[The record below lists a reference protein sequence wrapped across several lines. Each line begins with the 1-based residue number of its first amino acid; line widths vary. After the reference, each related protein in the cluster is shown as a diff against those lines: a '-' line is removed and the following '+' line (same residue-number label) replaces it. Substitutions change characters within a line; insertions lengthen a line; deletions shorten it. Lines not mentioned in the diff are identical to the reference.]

1 MKNNWEKDIHDRLG
15 NFEQDAP
22 DGLWADISKK
32 MAEGAKKKSARIY
45 NIRRLAS
52 VAAAACVVLILGY
65 TFYVHNAKDEN
76 PQMPQS
82 CLSMA
87 KNEDRKP
94 STTKDDKTT
103 GISEPLQTYHG
114 NIEETEVCS
123 SDSVQSSF
131 ASADN
136 VEANRNVCTSETDMR
151 QNESTPHKNEIEHH
165 EYRTNHLLAYDNT
178 TRLKAANN
186 ATARWSVSTNAMGA
200 IGWEK
205 SSKYI
210 GEPIVAAGPNDAEW
224 QDNPMLGIVLFN
236 QGKEVTTEYKHH
248 LPVRIGVNVGYAF
261 NERLSIESGLSYT
274 RLSSD
279 IKSGSDDNYFTGE
292 QKLNYVGVPV
302 GVKYNALIFKYFCL
316 YGTANT
322 LLEKCVSGNV
332 TNNYVINKATNKTE
346 THTIDSKP
354 LQFSV
359 GASVGVQVDIHDN
372 VGIYVEPGLSY
383 HFNDHSSLQTI
394 YKEKPLNFNLS
405 VGIRYTINK

>member
-1 MKNNWEKDIHDRLG
+1 MTTMKNNWEKDIHDRLG

-32 MAEGAKKKSARIY
+32 MAEGNRKKSAGIY

-210 GEPIVAAGPNDAEW
+210 GEPIVAAGPDDAEW
-224 QDNPMLGIVLFN
+224 QDNPMLGIT
-236 QGKEVTTEYKHH
+236 Q
-248 LPVRIGVNVGYAF
+248 IGRAHV
-261 NERLSIESGLSYT
+261 
-274 RLSSD
+274 
-279 IKSGSDDNYFTGE
+279 
-292 QKLNYVGVPV
+292 
-302 GVKYNALIFKYFCL
+302 
-316 YGTANT
+316 
-322 LLEKCVSGNV
+322 
-332 TNNYVINKATNKTE
+332 
-346 THTIDSKP
+346 
-354 LQFSV
+354 
-359 GASVGVQVDIHDN
+359 
-372 VGIYVEPGLSY
+372 
-383 HFNDHSSLQTI
+383 
-394 YKEKPLNFNLS
+394 
-405 VGIRYTINK
+405 

>member
-32 MAEGAKKKSARIY
+32 MAEETRKKSARIY

-65 TFYVHNAKDEN
+65 TFYVHNAKDA
-76 PQMPQS
+76 PQKMPQS

-94 STTKDDKTT
+94 SRANDNKATD
-103 GISEPLQTYHG
+103 IAIPLQTYHG
-114 NIEETEVCS
+114 NMKETEVCS

-131 ASADN
+131 AADN
-136 VEANRNVCTSETDMR
+136 EEANRNVYTSETDMR
-151 QNESTPHKNEIEHH
+151 QNESTPRKNEIEHH
-165 EYRTNHLLAYDNT
+165 KYRTNPLLAYDNT
-178 TRLKAANN
+178 SRRKAANN
-186 ATARWSVSTNAMGA
+186 ATARWSVSTSAMGA
-200 IGWEK
+200 VGWKK

-210 GEPIVAAGPNDAEW
+210 GEPSVAAGPDDAEW

-248 LPVRIGVNVGYAF
+248 LPVRIGVKVGYAIS
-261 NERLSIESGLSYT
+261 ERLSIESGFTYT

-279 IKSGSDDNYFTGE
+279 IKSGSDDNYFTEE
-292 QKLNYVGVPV
+292 QKLNYVGIPV
-302 GVKYNALIFKYFCL
+302 GVKYNALMFKHFSL
-316 YGTANT
+316 YGTANA
-322 LLEKCVSGNV
+322 LLEKCVLGNV

-346 THTIDSKP
+346 THTLGSKP

-359 GASVGVQVDIHDN
+359 GASVGVQVDILDN
-372 VGIYVEPGLSY
+372 VGIYAEPGLSY